1 MKVELEARYYGVDDI
16 DILDRLEKEDAI
28 VERVCRRSL
37 ARRCVW
43 DIDATKRKFLRVREY
58 RGKTEIAV
66 KRIEDSA
73 SVKGT
78 FESSFLIHAN
88 KLDSFMELF
97 RAIGLGSGS
106 YQENERD
113 WWRWKHHEG
122 DSRDVSWVCDITLDY
137 WPGLKPIV
145 EIEVISGGPEA
156 ISFLEDRLR
165 LSKRFKGDIADIY
178 TQEHGISREDLS
190 KIRSLTAIDFP
201 IIPF

>member
-1 MKVELEARYYGVDDI
+1 MKVELEARYYAVRDI
-16 DILDRLEKEDAI
+16 EILYRLEKEDAI
-28 VERVCRRSL
+28 VERVCRKSL

-58 RGKTEIAV
+58 RGKTEITV
-66 KRIEDSA
+66 KRIKDST

-78 FESSFLIHAN
+78 LESSFLLHAN
-88 KLDSFMELF
+88 RLDSFMELF

-113 WWRWKHHEG
+113 CWRWIHYEG
-122 DSRDVSWVCDITLDY
+122 DSREVSWACDITLDY

-156 ISFLEDRLR
+156 ITFLEGRLR
-165 LSKRFKGDIADIY
+165 LPKRFEGDIADIY

-190 KIRSLTAIDFP
+190 KMRSLTARDFP
-201 IIPF
+201 EIPF